1 MKGIVFT
8 EFLEMV
14 ESQFSIDMAEQIIEM
29 AQAES
34 VGVYTSVGTYDH
46 AELVSLVVSLSQ
58 ETSTPISDLLNSF
71 GKHLFQKFLQAY
83 PAFFTEARD
92 AFDLLERVDG
102 HIHVEVKKL
111 YPDAE
116 LPKFET
122 RRVGANQLE
131 MIYTSSRHFE
141 DLAEGLIDACVEY
154 YTQPIVVRRSIC
166 SDGIKFELTKVSQ

>member
-34 VGVYTSVGTYDH
+34 GGVYTSVGTYDH

-83 PAFFTEARD
+83 PAFFTEAKD

-122 RRVGANQLE
+122 RRVDANQLE

-141 DLAEGLIDACVEY
+141 DLAEGLIDACVEHY
-154 YTQPIVVRRSIC
+154 AQPIVVRRSIC